1 MTEKEIDKMLRI
13 NTAGTL
19 ELLNQSVH
27 YNRYEATPYAAFEEL
42 FRHYELTKSDR
53 VVDVGCGKGRLSFYI
68 HYYFQ
73 VPSIGIEMNGRLYLD
88 AVENLQNY
96 DKNGKKT
103 AGIIT
108 FERCLAQEYEIDSR
122 DNVFYFFNPFSVQIF
137 MKVVENILVSVDEY
151 KRSIELILYYPTTA
165 YIQFLESRTTFEFK
179 KEIRVPVL
187 YEQNDNERFMIFHF
201 PG

>member
-1 MTEKEIDKMLRI
+1 MTEKEMDRMLRI
-13 NTAGTL
+13 KTAGTL

-27 YNRYEATPYAAFEEL
+27 YNRYEATPYVAFDEL

-68 HYYFQ
+68 HYHFQ
-73 VPSIGIEMNGRLYLD
+73 LSSIGIEMSGKLYQD
-88 AVENLQNY
+88 ALENLQSY

-103 AGIIT
+103 TGIIT
-108 FERCLAQEYEIDSR
+108 FARCLAQEYEIDSR

-137 MKVVENILVSVDEY
+137 MKVIENILLSVDEY
-151 KRSIELILYYPTTA
+151 KRPIELILYYPTTA

-179 KEIRVPVL
+179 KEIRVPEL
-187 YEQNDNERFMIFHF
+187 YEQNDNERFMIFRL

>member
-1 MTEKEIDKMLRI
+1 MTEKEMDRMLRI
-13 NTAGTL
+13 KTAGTL

-27 YNRYEATPYAAFEEL
+27 YNRYEATPYAAFQEL

-68 HYYFQ
+68 HYHFQ
-73 VPSIGIEMNGRLYLD
+73 VPSIGIEMSGKLYQD
-88 AVENLQNY
+88 ALENLQNY

-108 FERCLAQEYEIDSR
+108 FERGLAQEYEIDSR

-137 MKVVENILVSVDEY
+137 MKVVENILLSVDEY

-179 KEIRVPVL
+179 KEIRVPDL
-187 YEQNDNERFMIFHF
+187 YEQNDNERFMIFHL
-201 PG
+201 P

>member
-1 MTEKEIDKMLRI
+1 MTEKEMDRMLRI
-13 NTAGTL
+13 KTAGTL

-27 YNRYEATPYAAFEEL
+27 YNRYEATPYAAFQEL

-68 HYYFQ
+68 HYHFQ
-73 VPSIGIEMNGRLYLD
+73 VPSIGIEMSGRLYQD
-88 AVENLQNY
+88 ALENLQNY

-108 FERCLAQEYEIDSR
+108 FERGLAQEYEIDSR

-137 MKVVENILVSVDEY
+137 MKVVENILLSVDEY

-179 KEIRVPVL
+179 KEIRVPEL
-187 YEQNDNERFMIFHF
+187 YQQNDNERFMIFHL